1 MRKIFLKL
9 LLTIIGIF
17 VYVILINIIAYSMSP
32 SSPIA
37 GYVSDRYDGG
47 DVVIGF
53 SDSVEVTVTRNR
65 WYGTI
70 LGNSGQ
76 ETKSVTLYLLNFIS
90 IPLYS
95 NGKSLLL
102 INIILLVFLMVF
114 LYAAMEWIK
123 KRDIERGLI

>member
-17 VYVILINIIAYSMSP
+17 VYVILINIIAYSMST

-123 KRDIERGLI
+123 KRD